1 MSERARLSVSI
12 HKTLRNRPIK
22 MECTKF
28 KKKQR
33 KQKPFIL
40 IHGIEGYRI
49 ENDIKNSITRIHSVD
64 DRTFPC
70 HKAKALSLRLCCF
83 WKLMD
88 VLYIH
93 WDNIAN
99 LLIYFSILLAFIHSP
114 QTDHT
119 ITATQFIFRKFKI
132 NIMICSLLSFK
143 TKQKNHL
150 FIPNKSLM
158 GT

>member
-1 MSERARLSVSI
+1 
-12 HKTLRNRPIK
+12 
-22 MECTKF
+22 MECTKS
-28 KKKQR
+28 KEGNQR
-33 KQKPFIL
+33 AGKTFTFTGLK
-40 IHGIEGYRI
+40 GYRI
-49 ENDIKNSITRIHSVD
+49 KSDRKNSITRIHSVH
-64 DRTFPC
+64 DRTFPG

-83 WKLMD
+83 QKLME

-93 WDNIAN
+93 WNNIAN
-99 LLIYFSILLAFIHSP
+99 LLIYFRILIALIHSP

-119 ITATQFIFRKFKI
+119 ITATRFIFRKIFKI

-143 TKQKNHL
+143 TKQNKSYHL